1 MKNIATKI
9 VTIIIIIILVIYTI
23 DNIYI
28 NKERKKD
35 NQEIIK
41 TNEKIIANDMRIG
54 IINFDNINPI
64 LSNNVN
70 IQNVSRLIF
79 EPLINLS
86 SDYRL
91 ESCLATEW
99 SKSDKNT
106 YLIKLRE
113 NIKWQDGK
121 KFDSSDVVF
130 TVNMIKNL
138 KDKSIYYSNV
148 KNIKDINKIDE
159 YTIKI
164 ITDKEVSYFEY
175 NLIFPIMSSKYFNE
189 DNFNLNNKNINPPG
203 TGMYYISDNTKS
215 EVVLKKNTNWWEEKE
230 LKLDIINL
238 KLYNN
243 LNNALEDIKT
253 NNIDLISSS
262 LTTINEYLKGVQCN
276 KIEYIGRNYDYIS
289 INCEDNILKDKNVRQ
304 AISHLINKDEI
315 ISEVYNNKYIKSDFP
330 LDFGNYLYSENSS
343 KINYDT
349 DKAKELLKKSGW
361 KYENKN
367 WSKKE
372 NNKYRVLSIE
382 ILVNKNDKNRVKVCE
397 LIKNQLKKVGIE
409 VSINKKETK
418 SYEKSIKEGKYE
430 LALTGN
436 TYSFAPLL
444 DTYFMSDNIANYN
457 NKDIIDKIKKI
468 ENNDNEEENK
478 ILLSNII
485 EEYNKDVPYVSLYYN
500 SSTLIYSNNLKGD
513 IKPNSY
519 NIFNNIETWYR
530 EYDKL

>member
-1 MKNIATKI
+1 MKRITTKI
-9 VTIIIIIILVIYTI
+9 IVIIISVITIVYTI
-23 DNIYI
+23 YNIYI
-28 NKERKKD
+28 SKERKKD
-35 NQEIIK
+35 NQEIIETK
-41 TNEKIIANDMRIG
+41 EKIIANDMRVG

-91 ESCLATEW
+91 EPCLATEW
-99 SKSDKNT
+99 TKSDKNT

-113 NIKWQDGK
+113 NIEWQDGK
-121 KFDSSDVVF
+121 KFDSSDVLF
-130 TVNMIKNL
+130 TVNMIKSL
-138 KDKSIYYSNV
+138 KNNSIYYSNV
-148 KNIKDINKIDE
+148 KNIKTITKIDE

-189 DNFNLNNKNINPPG
+189 NNFTLDNKNINPPG
-203 TGMYYISDNTKS
+203 TGMYYISDNKNS
-215 EVVLKKNTNWWEEKE
+215 EMVLKKNTSWWEEKE
-230 LKLDIINL
+230 LNLDIINL

-243 LNNALEDIKT
+243 LNSALEDIKT
-253 NNIDLISSS
+253 NNLDLISSS
-262 LTTINEYLKGVQCN
+262 LTTIDKYLKGVQCN
-276 KIEYIGRNYDYIS
+276 KIKYVGRNYDYIS
-289 INCEDNILKDKNVRQ
+289 MNCNDNILKDKNVRQ
-304 AISHLINKDEI
+304 AISYLINKDEI

-349 DKAKELLKKSGW
+349 DKAKELLKKAGW
-361 KYENKN
+361 KYKN
-367 WSKKE
+367 EKWTKKE
-372 NNKYRVLSIE
+372 NNQYIVLSLE
-382 ILVNKNDKNRVKVCE
+382 ILVNKNDKNRVRVSE
-397 LIKNQLKKVGIE
+397 LIKNQLEKIGIK

-418 SYEKSIKEGKYE
+418 SFEKSINEGKYE

-436 TYSFAPLL
+436 TYSFAPML
-444 DTYFMSDNIANYN
+444 DTYFMSGNIANYN
-457 NKDIIDKIKKI
+457 NKYIIDKIKKI
-468 ENNDNEEENK
+468 QNNDNEEENK

-485 EEYNKDVPYVSLYYN
+485 EEYNNDVPYISLYYN

-530 EYDKL
+530 EYDKN